1 MPDSSQRGRRLVVGI
16 TGASGA
22 LYAVRL
28 LQQAAPLCER
38 IDVVFSENAPAVLAT
53 ELGITLSRPYSSTAY
68 LGQEYPSV
76 RFLGTKDYFTPPASG
91 SYLHDG
97 MVVIPCSMGTLGRIA
112 NGISDDLITRAAD
125 VCLKERR
132 PLILVPRETPF
143 NLIHLR
149 NMTAVC
155 EAGATI
161 LPAIPSFYNQPKTV
175 EDVVDTVVARVLQ
188 HLGLPQTISPAW
200 QGG

>member
-1 MPDSSQRGRRLVVGI
+1 M
-16 TGASGA
+16 
-22 LYAVRL
+22 
-28 LQQAAPLCER
+28 CER
-38 IDVVFSENAPAVLAT
+38 VDVILSETAPAVLAT
-53 ELGITLSRPYSSTAY
+53 ELGITLSRPYTTEAY
-68 LGQEYPSV
+68 LGRDIPSI
-76 RFLGTKDYFTPPASG
+76 RFLGPKDYFTPPASG
-91 SYLHDG
+91 SYQHDG

-112 NGISDDLITRAAD
+112 NGISDDLLSRAAD

-132 PLILVPRETPF
+132 PLVLVPRETPF

-149 NMTAVC
+149 NMAAVA

-188 HLGLPQTISPAW
+188 HLGLPQTLTPAW
-200 QGG
+200 QVATDKCPDAG